1 MHGRIKMTNDQVP
14 DFCLFVN
21 TASKTSA
28 IWTKADGWMECKPE
42 EFEAILVVQ
51 QLVRNSDHPETT
63 LMQIKNAMQEF
74 KSDSE
79 DE

>member
-1 MHGRIKMTNDQVP
+1 MTNDQVP

-51 QLVRNSDHPETT
+51 QLVRNSDHPEIT

-74 KSDSE
+74 KGDSE

>member
-1 MHGRIKMTNDQVP
+1 MTNEQVP
-14 DFCLFVN
+14 DFCLFIN
-21 TASKTSA
+21 SAKQTSA

-42 EFEAILVVQ
+42 EYEAILVVQ
-51 QLVRNSDHPETT
+51 ELVRNSENPEVT
-63 LMQIKNAMQEF
+63 LLQIKNAMQEF

>member
-1 MHGRIKMTNDQVP
+1 MTNDQVP

-63 LMQIKNAMQEF
+63 LMQIKNAKVNLNCYIS
-74 KSDSE
+74 KSKQRTFF
-79 DE
+79 